1 MTCVLLLTIS
11 VLGSTFTVERDYT
24 GRLVSIDAKTYIVD
38 FSTDSDW
45 LKTLAVPKNRC
56 VKAD

>member
-1 MTCVLLLTIS
+1 MTCVLLLTIG
-11 VLGSTFTVERDYT
+11 VLGSTFTVEREYT
-24 GRLVSIDAKTYIVD
+24 GQLVSIDAKTYTVD

-45 LKTLAVPKNRC
+45 LKTLAVPKHRC